1 MDDNSVSTKVENDEI
16 SLLDLVAVLLKYKV
30 MICVI
35 TGIAMVAV
43 LVYSIVSLVLPADKS
58 YLPNEYSPT
67 AEMLI
72 KEESSS
78 GSTLSSMLN
87 SSGLGSLAGLAGV
100 SAKGGA
106 SNSALAEYLIYSN
119 TVLDAITD
127 KFNLIEKYKIEK
139 SPRATS
145 RDLLKKQLV
154 SSFDDKTGVFSVKFT
169 DKDPEF
175 ACEVINFAVGML
187 EQRFSELG
195 IDKNKLEEQNLKD
208 NIQAVYDNIVSLQK
222 QSRMLEQSVSN
233 AYNPN
238 NSSSIMLDSALLK
251 LELSAQE
258 QIYSQLKVQYE
269 TLKISMASEKPV
281 FQIVEYAEIPD
292 MKSGPSR
299 GKLCIIVTFA
309 AFFLSVFLAFGLNA
323 LKNIKNDPE
332 AMSKLKGE
340 K

>member
-100 SAKGGA
+100 SAKGGT

-127 KFNLIEKYKIEK
+127 KFNLIEKYEIEK

-145 RDLLKKQLV
+145 RELLKKQLV

-175 ACEVINFAVGML
+175 ACQVINFAVGML

-195 IDKNKLEEQNLKD
+195 IDKNKLEEQNLKE

-238 NSSSIMLDSALLK
+238 TSSSIMLDSALLK

>member
-43 LVYSIVSLVLPADKS
+43 LIYSIVSLVLPADKS

-78 GSTLSSMLN
+78 GSALSSMLN

-100 SAKGGA
+100 SAKGGT

-127 KFNLIEKYKIEK
+127 KFNLIEKYEIEK

-145 RDLLKKQLV
+145 RELLKKQLV

-195 IDKNKLEEQNLKD
+195 IDKNKLEEQNLKE

-222 QSRMLEQSVSN
+222 QSRLLEQSVSN

>member
-35 TGIAMVAV
+35 TGIAMIAV
-43 LVYSIVSLVLPADKS
+43 LVYSIISLVLPADKS

-72 KEESSS
+72 KEDSSS

-100 SAKGGA
+100 SAKGGT

-127 KFNLIEKYKIEK
+127 KFNLIEKYEIEK
-139 SPRATS
+139 SPRFNS
-145 RDLLKKQLV
+145 RDILKKQLV
-154 SSFDDKTGVFSVKFT
+154 SSFDDKTGIFSVKFT

-195 IDKNKLEEQNLKD
+195 IDKNKLEEQNLKE

-332 AMSKLKGE
+332 AMSKLKGN

>member
-72 KEESSS
+72 KEDSSS

-100 SAKGGA
+100 SAKGGT

-127 KFNLIEKYKIEK
+127 KFNLIEKYEIEK
-139 SPRATS
+139 SPRFNS
-145 RDLLKKQLV
+145 RDILKKQLV
-154 SSFDDKTGVFSVKFT
+154 SSFDDNSTFF
-169 DKDPEF
+169 
-175 ACEVINFAVGML
+175 
-187 EQRFSELG
+187 
-195 IDKNKLEEQNLKD
+195 
-208 NIQAVYDNIVSLQK
+208 QK
-222 QSRMLEQSVSN
+222 
-233 AYNPN
+233 
-238 NSSSIMLDSALLK
+238 
-251 LELSAQE
+251 
-258 QIYSQLKVQYE
+258 
-269 TLKISMASEKPV
+269 
-281 FQIVEYAEIPD
+281 
-292 MKSGPSR
+292 
-299 GKLCIIVTFA
+299 
-309 AFFLSVFLAFGLNA
+309 
-323 LKNIKNDPE
+323 
-332 AMSKLKGE
+332 
-340 K
+340 

>member
-1 MDDNSVSTKVENDEI
+1 MEDNSVSTKVENDEI
-16 SLLDLVAVLLKYKV
+16 SLLDLIAVLLKYKV

-43 LVYSIVSLVLPADKS
+43 LVYSIISLVLPVDKS

-100 SAKGGA
+100 SAKGGT

-119 TVLDAITD
+119 SVLDAITD
-127 KFNLIEKYKIEK
+127 KFNLIEKYEIEK
-139 SPRATS
+139 SPRFNS
-145 RDLLKKQLV
+145 REILKKQLV
-154 SSFDDKTGVFSVKFT
+154 SSFDDKTGVFSIKFT

-175 ACEVINFAVGML
+175 ACQVINFAVGML

-195 IDKNKLEEQNLKD
+195 IDKNKLEEQNLKE

-233 AYNPN
+233 AYSPN

-281 FQIVEYAEIPD
+281 FQIIEYAEIPD

>member
-1 MDDNSVSTKVENDEI
+1 MEDNSVSTKVENDEI
-16 SLLDLVAVLLKYKV
+16 SLVDLIAVLLKYKV

-43 LVYSIVSLVLPADKS
+43 LVYSIISLVLPVDKS

-100 SAKGGA
+100 SAKGGT

-119 TVLDAITD
+119 SVLDAITD
-127 KFNLIEKYKIEK
+127 KFNLIEKYEIEK
-139 SPRATS
+139 SPRFNS
-145 RDLLKKQLV
+145 REILKKQLV
-154 SSFDDKTGVFSVKFT
+154 SSFDDKTGVFSIKFT

-175 ACEVINFAVGML
+175 ACQVINFAVGML

-195 IDKNKLEEQNLKD
+195 IDKNKLEEQNLKE

-233 AYNPN
+233 AYSPN

-281 FQIVEYAEIPD
+281 FQIIEYAEIPD

>member
-43 LVYSIVSLVLPADKS
+43 LVYSIISLVLPADKS

-100 SAKGGA
+100 SAKGGT

-127 KFNLIEKYKIEK
+127 KFNLIEKYEIEK

-175 ACEVINFAVGML
+175 ACQVINFAVGML

-195 IDKNKLEEQNLKD
+195 IDKNKLEEQNLKE

-238 NSSSIMLDSALLK
+238 TSSSIMLDSALLK

-323 LKNIKNDPE
+323 LKNIKNDPD

>member
-127 KFNLIEKYKIEK
+127 KFNLIEKYEIEK

-238 NSSSIMLDSALLK
+238 TSSSIMLDSALLK